1 MKTAITVWG
10 DRISPVFDSA
20 RKLLIAEI
28 ENQKI
33 TSRRYEPFDPDL
45 PYRLAERLNEL
56 NIGVFLCGAIS
67 TIPANTIEL
76 SGIELI
82 SFISGNVDEI
92 LQEYAEGKPIIPTYL
107 MPGCKCRHRMRKNR
121 ERMACP
127 DQGRKKFDNG
137 PGKFGSDSRGNREPG
152 RRGHSKAPH
161 K

>member
-28 ENQKI
+28 ENKKI
-33 TSRRYEPFDPDL
+33 TGRRYEPFDPDL
-45 PYRLAERLNEL
+45 PYRLTERLNEL

-127 DQGRKKFDNG
+127 DEGRKKIDNG
-137 PGKFGSDSRGNREPG
+137 PGKFGSGSRGNREPG
-152 RRGHSKAPH
+152 RRGHSKALN